1 MAEQAGSVPVVL
13 CAGPEFPNSLA
24 TAAVPATSFCYAPRL
39 SFQAGSGLYELPNR
53 TIESY
58 DSKELVKIIFKKE
71 VKK

>member
-13 CAGPEFPNSLA
+13 CAGPEYPNSLV
-24 TAAVPATSFCYAPRL
+24 TAAVPATNFHPAPRL
-39 SFQAGSGLYELPNR
+39 FNQAGSGLYELPNR

-71 VKK
+71 VNK